1 MVSVTTTRPRWIS
14 AAMLLAVAALVLSM
28 VAMPAPA
35 NGAPPEH
42 ADGCRRVPDAKI
54 GVQLWTVRDA
64 LAVSVPDTLEAVADA
79 GYRNVEPF
87 SFHGYTAEE
96 FAALL
101 DQYGLRAP
109 SMHTNIDALAN
120 DLDQVIAD
128 ANAIGARFVTLA
140 WVAPEWR
147 TEEGVAE
154 MAAILNEAGEQLR
167 RSGMQLAYHNH
178 DFEFTT
184 VFDDGRTMYEVLT
197 ASTDPHLVKL
207 QVDTYWVVAGGA
219 DPVEVIE
226 EYGNRVVTLH
236 VKDRAEDGSFADVG
250 EGTIDFAE
258 IFDTRPF
265 HYYFVE
271 NDQPDDPIDSI
282 NDSYGNL
289 RSLCY

>member
-1 MVSVTTTRPRWIS
+1 MVSSTTTRPRW
-14 AAMLLAVAALVLSM
+14 AYGAMLLTIVALGLSVL
-28 VAMPAPA
+28 AAPA
-35 NGAPPEH
+35 RGAPPGH
-42 ADGCRRVPDAKI
+42 ANGCRGVPDAKI
-54 GVQLWTVRDA
+54 GVQLWTVRSA

-87 SFHGYTAEE
+87 SFHGFTAEE

-101 DQYGLRAP
+101 DQNDLRAP

-128 ANAIGARFVTLA
+128 ADAIGARFVTLA
-140 WVAPEWR
+140 FVGPEWR

-154 MAAILNEAGEQLR
+154 LAAILNDAGEQLR
-167 RSGMQLAYHNH
+167 RSGKQLAYHNH

-184 VFDDGRTMYEVLT
+184 TFDDGRTMFEVL
-197 ASTDPHLVKL
+197 AESTNPHLVKF
-207 QVDTYWVVAGGA
+207 QVDIYWVVTGGA
-219 DPVEVIE
+219 DPVALIE
-226 EYGNRVVTLH
+226 EYDNRVVTLH
-236 VKDRAEDGSFADVG
+236 VKDRAADGSFADVG

-265 HYYFVE
+265 RYYFVE

-282 NDSYGNL
+282 NDSYANL
-289 RSLCY
+289 REICY

>member
-1 MVSVTTTRPRWIS
+1 MATSSTRSVRTVLI
-14 AAMLLAVAALVLSM
+14 LAIAALTLSLF
-28 VAMPAPA
+28 AIPATAKP
-35 NGAPPEH
+35 GH
-42 ADGCRRVPDAKI
+42 GHGQGCHRVPDRKI
-54 GVQLWTVRDA
+54 GVQLWTVRSA

-96 FAALL
+96 FSALL

-109 SMHTNIDALAN
+109 SMHTNVDALAN

-128 ANAIGARFVTLA
+128 ADAIGARFVTLA
-140 WVAPEWR
+140 FVGDEWR

-154 MAAILNEAGEQLR
+154 LADILNAAGRTLR
-167 RSGMQLAYHNH
+167 RNGLQLAYHNH

-184 VFDDGRTMYEVLT
+184 VFSDGRTMYETL
-197 ASTDPHLVKL
+197 ADSTNRRLVKL
-207 QVDTYWVVAGGA
+207 QLDLYWAVTGGV
-219 DPVEVIE
+219 DPVDVIE
-226 EYGNRVVTLH
+226 EYGNRIVTFH

-258 IFDTRPF
+258 IFDVRPVR
-265 HYYFVE
+265 YYFVE

-282 NDSYGNL
+282 NDSYRNL
-289 RSLCY
+289 RKICY

>member
-1 MVSVTTTRPRWIS
+1 MATSSIIARRWIRTV
-14 AAMLLAVAALVLSM
+14 LILTVAALILSLF
-28 VAMPAPA
+28 AMPATAKP
-35 NGAPPEH
+35 GH
-42 ADGCRRVPDAKI
+42 GHGCHRVPDRKI

-64 LAVSVPDTLEAVADA
+64 LAVSVPDTLAAVAEA

-87 SFHGYTAEE
+87 AFFGYTAEE

-109 SMHTNIDALAN
+109 SMHTGVDALAN

-128 ANAIGARFVTLA
+128 ADAIGAKFVTLA
-140 WVAPEWR
+140 FVSDEWR

-154 MAAILNEAGEQLR
+154 LADILNAAGKTLR
-167 RSGMQLAYHNH
+167 RNGLKLAYHNH

-184 VFDDGRTMYEVLT
+184 VFSDGRTMYETL
-197 ASTDPHLVKL
+197 ADSTNRHLVKL
-207 QVDTYWVVAGGA
+207 QLDLYWAVTGGA

-226 EYGNRVVTLH
+226 EYGNRIVTFH

-258 IFDTRPF
+258 IFDVRPVR
-265 HYYFVE
+265 YYFVE

-282 NDSYGNL
+282 NDSYRNL
-289 RSLCY
+289 RAICY